1 VLVFI
6 DEVLLEDVV
15 AFNEDDSGFVEV
27 VNGFVDVETL
37 DEVDTGLVD
46 VEDDL
51 SALEDPLEEHVP
63 EPGLQPVPQ

>member
-27 VNGFVDVETL
+27 VNGFVDVEI
-37 DEVDTGLVD
+37 
-46 VEDDL
+46 
-51 SALEDPLEEHVP
+51 EEHVP